1 MSAVDYINLVSFVI
15 LTILCISFMRRHKEI
30 GLYAIPAL
38 TWAVHGILFY
48 FVEYL
53 RPLNTISPDL
63 VSWSAGLRL
72 HAISMT
78 ILYLVWHGGRYANRH
93 K

>member
-1 MSAVDYINLVSFVI
+1 MLQYINLMSFI
-15 LTILCISFMRRHKEI
+15 LLAGLCIGFIKRHKEI
-30 GLYAIPAL
+30 GLYAVPAL
-38 TWAVHGILFY
+38 TWALHGVLFY

-53 RPLNTISPDL
+53 KLNLNMINIDL
-63 VSWSAGLRL
+63 IPWSAGLRL
-72 HAISMT
+72 HAITMT